1 MSSFTGWGTSWG
13 GAWGPTETDP
23 NALSGA
29 ASIEVSASG
38 TLTAF
43 AANVG
48 AGKTLADYEAE
59 WALNRAQ
66 EAIEKAKAAPAQVRR
81 RIKRE
86 AAREVYFKPPAEI
99 QAKADTL
106 KAQRELAQLA
116 EMRALLDLAATTS
129 AAQAEIA
136 RIAVEMA
143 RRKRA
148 EAEAAIEE
156 LDVMY
161 VAAILAEA

>member
-1 MSSFTGWGTSWG
+1 MSLLL
-13 GAWGPTETDP
+13 A
-23 NALSGA
+23 
-29 ASIEVSASG
+29 
-38 TLTAF
+38 LTAAVAV
-43 AANVG
+43 AAQG
-48 AGKTLADYEAE
+48 AGKGSTLADYEAE
-59 WALNRAQ
+59 WARKRTQ
-66 EAIEKAKAAPAQVRR
+66 EAVEQTEQAPAQVRR
-81 RIKRE
+81 RIRRE

-143 RRKRA
+143 KRKRA

>member
-1 MSSFTGWGTSWG
+1 MSLLL
-13 GAWGPTETDP
+13 A
-23 NALSGA
+23 
-29 ASIEVSASG
+29 
-38 TLTAF
+38 LTA
-43 AANVG
+43 AVAVASTG
-48 AGKTLADYEAE
+48 AGKGSSLADYEAE
-59 WALNRAQ
+59 WARKRAQ
-66 EAIEKAKAAPAQVRR
+66 EAVEQAETVPAQARR

-86 AAREVYFKPPAEI
+86 AARQVYFKPPAEI
-99 QAKADTL
+99 QAQADTL
-106 KAQRELAQLA
+106 RAQREIAQLA

-143 RRKRA
+143 RKKKA
-148 EAEAAIEE
+148 EAQRLMEE